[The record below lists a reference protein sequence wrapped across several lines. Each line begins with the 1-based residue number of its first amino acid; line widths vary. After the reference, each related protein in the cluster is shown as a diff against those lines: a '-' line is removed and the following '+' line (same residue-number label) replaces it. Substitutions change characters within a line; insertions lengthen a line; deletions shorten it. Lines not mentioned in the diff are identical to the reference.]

1 MEESEDM
8 AADQIDRIA
17 LDLIRDLIKEEVVRT
32 NCSFYDESF
41 LSASF
46 SSVAELN
53 QIDKVTFTAVPAK
66 SQPSIVTSAARE
78 MNDEEEKKETR
89 HVQEEFA
96 EIESINDTFELPS
109 YIDEIE
115 TNESSAAKIPKK
127 PKNLVKK
134 KKNLQSSV
142 EESLLFHMY
151 KTVLHQFLNFY
162 DKQNTRNVAS
172 FKGILNGLKNNSL

>member
-53 QIDKVTFTAVPAK
+53 
-66 SQPSIVTSAARE
+66 
-78 MNDEEEKKETR
+78 
-89 HVQEEFA
+89 
-96 EIESINDTFELPS
+96 
-109 YIDEIE
+109 
-115 TNESSAAKIPKK
+115 
-127 PKNLVKK
+127 
-134 KKNLQSSV
+134 
-142 EESLLFHMY
+142 
-151 KTVLHQFLNFY
+151 
-162 DKQNTRNVAS
+162 
-172 FKGILNGLKNNSL
+172 